1 MSCKYCTVN
10 TFPSGVLI
18 IKNADFQVSWIRHK
32 DTLLLAIGRYTYTSD
47 YRFKAI
53 HKLMSEDYLLQ
64 IRPVQ
69 VNKPTQKNTT
79 KSKYKT
85 FPLKAG

>member
-1 MSCKYCTVN
+1 
-10 TFPSGVLI
+10 
-18 IKNADFQVSWIRHK
+18 VSWIRHK

-69 VNKPTQKNTT
+69 VNEKTPQKNTT
-79 KSKYKT
+79 KSKKKH
-85 FPLKAG
+85 FL

>member
-1 MSCKYCTVN
+1 M
-10 TFPSGVLI
+10 
-18 IKNADFQVSWIRHK
+18 SWIRHK

-69 VNKPTQKNTT
+69 VNKLTQKTPQKVIKT
-79 KSKYKT
+79 ISFKSWVKVTYGMGLYYR
-85 FPLKAG
+85 FPLIPVPRVR

>member
-1 MSCKYCTVN
+1 V
-10 TFPSGVLI
+10 
-18 IKNADFQVSWIRHK
+18 QVSWIRHK

-69 VNKPTQKNTT
+69 VEYITSLALDDVQSTVE
-79 KSKYKT
+79 
-85 FPLKAG
+85 

>member
-1 MSCKYCTVN
+1 MV
-10 TFPSGVLI
+10 
-18 IKNADFQVSWIRHK
+18 QVSWIRHK

-69 VNKPTQKNTT
+69 VGVEVNVYIG
-79 KSKYKT
+79 SCV
-85 FPLKAG
+85 